1 MAFRLNQIFLSTA
14 ILLSFTLSKTVFSQH
29 RNLLLNYEVQ
39 NTYDRLF
46 LDSNSTSHTS
56 LRPYNTN
63 FINNDLY
70 HAHYDST
77 KVYTLFHLKFLKE
90 HLVEIEDKDFNIYID
105 PLFAF
110 ELGLDFLDTSGRG
123 SYQDDGGT
131 FYINTRGFLVQGDL
145 GDKFSFSTSFFEN
158 QSYFPDYL
166 RLYNW
171 SKREYIHTNNGYNN
185 NIGQSIVPGQGRAKT
200 FKTTGF
206 DYAYAEGYVSYSPLK
221 NINLQFGHGRHFIG
235 NGYRSLLLSDAS
247 FNYPYWSIRSS
258 WFDGKLQHNFI
269 YAYMSNLFRLPEHSA
284 PEASYIRKNGS
295 FNYTSFKPNNRLEI
309 GLFEGIIWN
318 VYDSTLG
325 SQTVSPLS
333 YNPIPLVGTL
343 INGLNDAENNAVIG
357 LTASYKIKDKILL
370 YGQLAI
376 DDLSNNRFG
385 YQAGVKLLDV
395 IPRLTVTSEINT
407 VAKYTYAHASVW
419 RNYSHYNESIAHPY
433 GAGFTE
439 WVSYLR
445 YELKNRFWVNYKLN
459 LAVRT
464 GDWSNKNNG
473 GNIFYNYDPTFTPTD
488 DRNTL
493 YWQQFRIGYKAN
505 VKTNMNI
512 FMGFNLRQ
520 NIADRR
526 DNSMYSFIGISTDI
540 NNKYY
545 DL

>member
-1 MAFRLNQIFLSTA
+1 MAFKFKYIYISTLTLLG
-14 ILLSFTLSKTVFSQH
+14 ILTSNPALTQH

-39 NTYDRLF
+39 NTYDRLL
-46 LDSNSTSHTS
+46 LDSNALSHSS

-63 FINNDLY
+63 FIGKELY

-90 HLVEIEDKDFNIYID
+90 NLVKIEDKDFNIYID

-123 SYQDDGGT
+123 TVQEDGGT
-131 FYINTRGFLVQGDL
+131 FYVNTRGFIVQGDL

-166 RLYNW
+166 RLHNW
-171 SKREYIHTNNGYNN
+171 SKREYIYTNNGYNN
-185 NIGQSIVPGQGRAKT
+185 NIGQAIVPGQGRAKA

-206 DYAYAEGYVSYSPLK
+206 DYAYAEGYISYSPIE

-258 WFDGKLQHNFI
+258 WLEGKLQHSFI

-295 FNYTSFKPNNRLEI
+295 FNYTSIKPNKRLEI
-309 GLFEGIIWN
+309 GFFEGIIWN

-333 YNPIPLVGTL
+333 YNPIPFIGTL
-343 INGLNDAENNAVIG
+343 INGLNNMENNAVIG
-357 LTASYKIKDKILL
+357 LTASYKLKDKILV

-376 DDLSNNRFG
+376 DDLANSRFG
-385 YQAGVKLLDV
+385 YQAGIKLFEIV
-395 IPRLTVTSEINT
+395 PRLTITSELNS
-407 VAKYTYAHASVW
+407 VAKYTYAHASTW
-419 RNYSHYNESIAHPY
+419 RNYSNYNEPIAHPY

-439 WVSYLR
+439 WVSYVR

-459 LAVRT
+459 IALRT
-464 GDWSNKNNG
+464 GDWTNANNG
-473 GNIFYNYDPTFTPTD
+473 GNIFYNYDPSLTSND
-488 DRNTL
+488 DINTL

-520 NIADRR
+520 SIEDNRH
-526 DNSMYSFIGISTDI
+526 NSMYSFIGISTDI